1 MSLKNRKTG
10 LNIMRVA
17 QKMKYIVMLSSNI
30 VAHYTFQSDQRALK
44 LTLTVL
50 AYLYNVLRKML

>member
-10 LNIMRVA
+10 LNIMRVP
-17 QKMKYIVMLSSNI
+17 QKMKYIVMFSRNI
-30 VAHYTFQSDQRALK
+30 VAHSTIQSDQRALK

>member
-1 MSLKNRKTG
+1 
-10 LNIMRVA
+10 MRVA

-30 VAHYTFQSDQRALK
+30 VAHYAFQSDQRALK